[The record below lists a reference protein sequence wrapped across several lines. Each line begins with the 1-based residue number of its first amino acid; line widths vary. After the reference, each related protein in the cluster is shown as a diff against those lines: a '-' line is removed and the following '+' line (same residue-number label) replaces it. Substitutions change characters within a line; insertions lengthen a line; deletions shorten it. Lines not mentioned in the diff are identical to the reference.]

1 MRVRA
6 IEMTPCTARDATGG
20 RNRGCTPRSQWGSRP
35 SRAIAYGTRA
45 AVRTIPLFEPM
56 VAIMIAAATSP
67 APACPSVTWAASEA
81 TSDEPAIL
89 AGDNT
94 DAKDALSRQYI
105 AAPIKVDRT

>member
-1 MRVRA
+1 MK
-6 IEMTPCTARDATGG
+6 PCTASDGTGV
-20 RNRGCTPRSQWGSRP
+20 RNRGCTPPSQRGSRP

-67 APACPSVTWAASEA
+67 APACPSVTCAASEA

-89 AGDNT
+89 AGDST
-94 DAKDALSRQYI
+94 
-105 AAPIKVDRT
+105 